1 MASVLRP
8 LNQLL
13 DRMTRREFFLLLL
26 FLGTAVFIWGV
37 SLLNRVGETRESYQA
52 NQRTFETQEV
62 WLDNAEAIRTRME
75 REIGLLER
83 SQTLNSTR
91 LVAEL
96 NALARRQ
103 NLSPSIDSPRTDQGD
118 AFQFH
123 TVVVRLSRAPLDRIM
138 SFTDEV
144 QARAPYL
151 ALNSLVLSPDRTNP
165 NNLEARFEITAV
177 EVVGPN

>member
-1 MASVLRP
+1 MRTLIQRLNRMLARLSLR
-8 LNQLL
+8 
-13 DRMTRREFFLLLL
+13 EAFLLLL
-26 FLGTAVFIWGV
+26 FLGTAAFLWSV
-37 SLLNRVGETRESYQA
+37 SILNRTNLIREGLAS
-52 NQRTFETQEV
+52 NQREFTTQQV
-62 WLDNAEAIRTRME
+62 WFDNAASIRSRME

-96 NALARRQ
+96 NSLARRQ
-103 NLSPSIDSPRTDQGD
+103 NLSPSIDSPRTDSGD

-123 TVVVRLSRAPLDRIM
+123 TVVVRLNRAPLERIM
-138 SFTDEV
+138 NFTDEV
-144 QARAPYL
+144 QGRAPYL

-177 EVVGPN
+177 EVVNPN